1 MFINCLD
8 PEKESRRRH
17 FLWLI
22 TINTLGWQW
31 GGGRRPWHE
40 ENPVA
45 SEDFIVFLYGQKI
58 LI

>member
-17 FLWLI
+17 FLWLM
-22 TINTLGWQW
+22 TIVKQIGVAL

-45 SEDFIVFLYGQKI
+45 SGDFILFLYGQKI
-58 LI
+58 